1 MIFWQI
7 FKTQVES
14 NASQPEQPV
23 SETVEGTEELP
34 EPVQAEQ
41 MAVEVDSKV
50 LQITEQKVKKKP
62 FIDKQKVPEEA
73 SAPFAGMKLKKSTP
87 VQRKPV
93 EHKLESVQLKHH
105 EFEAKP
111 QVEEVTTTVNKH
123 VTKTLTFQPY

>member
-1 MIFWQI
+1 MC
-7 FKTQVES
+7 VH
-14 NASQPEQPV
+14 V
-23 SETVEGTEELP
+23 SFACRFL
-34 EPVQAEQ
+34 
-41 MAVEVDSKV
+41 
-50 LQITEQKVKKKP
+50 KVKQQQFFIHQKTFQKP